1 MLLDFSLIS
10 LSLSL
15 FIVPPFHFALESVGA
30 ICCYKAL
37 LLSNRKAL
45 EDLKKQRIFLLLLAT
60 IEVILF
66 YFSLSFLLQVYRYR
80 VEAPSKVFC
89 LDRFVVVLS

>member
-1 MLLDFSLIS
+1 MLLDFPFIS
-10 LSLSL
+10 LSLVHCSS
-15 FIVPPFHFALESVGA
+15 FYFALESVGA
-30 ICCYKAL
+30 TCCYKTL

-45 EDLKKQRIFLLLLAT
+45 EDLKKQRVFLLLLAT

-66 YFSLSFLLQVYRYR
+66 YFSLSFLLQVYRSR

>member
-1 MLLDFSLIS
+1 VI
-10 LSLSL
+10 
-15 FIVPPFHFALESVGA
+15 PFHFALESVGA
-30 ICCYKAL
+30 TCCYNTL

-45 EDLKKQRIFLLLLAT
+45 EDLKKQRVFLLLLSI

-66 YFSLSFLLQVYRYR
+66 YFSLSFLLQVYRSK
-80 VEAPSKVFC
+80 VEAPNKVFC

>member
-1 MLLDFSLIS
+1 VL
-10 LSLSL
+10 
-15 FIVPPFHFALESVGA
+15 PFHFALESVGA
-30 ICCYKAL
+30 TCCYKTL

-45 EDLKKQRIFLLLLAT
+45 EDLKKQRVFLLLLAT

-66 YFSLSFLLQVYRYR
+66 YFSLSFLLQVYRSR